1 MIGSGGLLT
10 PSKID
15 EVPGLLSESRTDGWL
30 LYDFHEQNP
39 LARRLLGPGR
49 TTRQAF
55 ALFPRNGKPTLLH
68 HVIESSAW
76 SRWPWESKVYEG
88 WRELGRELGDLLAG
102 MGVVAMEIS
111 ERGGLPSIDRVPYGV
126 VRLVQAL
133 GPRVVSSA
141 ELVTALH
148 GRWSEEALLLHRSAA
163 GVVRRTALDAF
174 DRAAAG
180 VAEGRPIREAE
191 LMDWI
196 RGKLRS
202 SGLTDQEDCI
212 VAGGARAAD
221 PHYEP
226 SEGGE
231 LLESGT
237 VVLIDLCGR
246 QPPDGVPA
254 DQTWMGFLGSN
265 APNRV
270 REVWTAV
277 REARDAVLEF
287 LARRAG
293 TRGYVRGFEVDRV
306 ARRSLAKRGLD
317 SFFVHRLGHS
327 IDSQLHGA
335 GPNLDDL
342 EIREER
348 ALIPGIGF
356 SVEPGVYIPGEM
368 GVRSEVNVYWGTDG
382 PVVTPEKI
390 QERLLLPTGA

>member
-15 EVPGLLSESRTDGWL
+15 EVSRLLSESRTDGWL
-30 LYDFHEQNP
+30 LYDFQEQNP

-55 ALFPRNGKPTLLH
+55 VLFPRNGTPTLLR

-88 WRELGRELGDLLAG
+88 WRELRRELGYLLAE
-102 MGVVAMEIS
+102 MDVVAMEIS
-111 ERGGLPSIDRVPYGV
+111 ERGGLPSLDKVPYGV

-141 ELVTALH
+141 ELVTTLH
-148 GRWSEEALLLHRSAA
+148 SRWSEEALSLHRSTAE
-163 GVVRRTALDAF
+163 VVRRTALDAF

-180 VAEGRPIREAE
+180 VAEGRPVREVE

-196 RGKLRS
+196 RGELRS

-212 VAGGARAAD
+212 VAGGARTAD

-237 VVLIDLCGR
+237 VVLIDLWGR
-246 QPPDGVPA
+246 HPPNGVPA

-265 APNRV
+265 ALDRV

-277 REARDAVLEF
+277 REARRAVMREC
-287 LARRAG
+287 
-293 TRGYVRGFEVDRV
+293 VRGFEVDRV
-306 ARRSLAKRGLD
+306 ARSSLAKRGLD
-317 SFFVHRLGHS
+317 SLFVHRLGHF

-356 SVEPGVYIPGEM
+356 SVEPGVYIPGEL
-368 GVRSEVNVYWGTDG
+368 GVRSEVNVYWGTGG
-382 PVVTPEKI
+382 PLITPEKI
-390 QERLLLPTGA
+390 QERLLLPTRA